1 MAGKRTIIG
10 DIVREYC
17 LKYPDLPDLTVAR
30 LIAKN
35 EPKLIT
41 NVGNLRDNIRYHR
54 KKRQVKNA
62 KTGRKY
68 CAKDAVAHN
77 TGIGDTRSWRYRA
90 PASHKDDYSDFIIH
104 GSQRILRLSDIHYP
118 FHDERALEAAIN
130 HGIKF
135 DPTILLLAGDIM
147 DCHDLSD
154 YDRDPR
160 HRYTEV
166 ELEMMS
172 GEIRQFRKAFSKA
185 RIVWMEG
192 NHENRLQRYL
202 LRKAPDLFGLP
213 MLDIPGLL
221 TMAGGADTM
230 TGIEWIN
237 DSRIVRTGNLAH
249 IHGHEYRGGGG
260 VNPARWLF
268 LKTGENTMMGHCH
281 RTSEHSEPN
290 QSRKQIGCWS
300 TGCLS
305 DLSPKYMRHTK
316 WNHGLATIEVDR
328 TGDFEVSNHR
338 IINGKVR

>member
-1 MAGKRTIIG
+1 MI
-10 DIVREYC
+10 
-17 LKYPDLPDLTVAR
+17 
-30 LIAKN
+30 
-35 EPKLIT
+35 
-41 NVGNLRDNIRYHR
+41 
-54 KKRQVKNA
+54 
-62 KTGRKY
+62 
-68 CAKDAVAHN
+68 
-77 TGIGDTRSWRYRA
+77 YRA

-118 FHDERALEAAIN
+118 FHDEAALEAAIN
-130 HGIKF
+130 HGIKL

-147 DCHDLSD
+147 DCHDLSS

-160 HRYTEV
+160 ARYTET
-166 ELEMMS
+166 EIEMMV
-172 GEIRQFRKAFSKA
+172 GELAQFRKLFPKA

-202 LRKAPDLFGLP
+202 LRKAPDLFGIP

-221 TMAGGADTM
+221 TMKGGADTM
-230 TGIEWIN
+230 TGIEWVN

-290 QSRKQIGCWS
+290 QSRKQIACWS

-305 DLSPKYMRHTK
+305 ELAPKYMRHTK
-316 WNHGLATIEVDR
+316 WNHGFATIEVDS